1 MSEVELVRGL
11 VVKTLAAVAAVLL
24 AGAAAAQY
32 PNKPIRL
39 IVPFPPGGAAELGAR
54 IYAQPLG
61 QALGQP
67 VVIETKPGADGAIAA
82 EAAMKSAP
90 DGYTLFYATN
100 TAFSWLPAVRKNPP
114 YDPLADFTPVSLIG
128 EFGFFIFSHP
138 SVPATN
144 IGELLAYIRA
154 NPGKL
159 NYGSGN
165 STSMLAT
172 AQLVQQEKLDVVH
185 IPYKGD
191 GPLSIDLLGGRVHF
205 AIATPG
211 TAAPQVKEGKL
222 RVLAT
227 LLPSRNPLLPEAP
240 TFAEAGL
247 RPLSITPWG
256 GVFGPAH
263 MPKEIVSRVGRELG
277 IVLKRP
283 EVREAFQKLAFE
295 PRSSTPEELA
305 AFVKEQGEV
314 FRRVV
319 AEVGIKPE

>member
-1 MSEVELVRGL
+1 MTR
-11 VVKTLAAVAAVLL
+11 TLAALAAALL
-24 AGAAAAQY
+24 CGAAAAQY

-67 VVIETKPGADGAIAA
+67 VIIDTRPGADGAIAA
-82 EAAMKSAP
+82 EATMKAAP

-100 TAFSWLPAVRKNPP
+100 TAFSWVPAVRKNPP
-114 YDPLADFTPVSLIG
+114 YDPLADFTPISLVG

-138 SVPATN
+138 SVPANN
-144 IGELLAYIRA
+144 IAELLAHIRA

-165 STSMLAT
+165 STSMLST
-172 AQLVQQEKLDVVH
+172 AQLVLQEKLDVVH

-191 GPLSIDLLGGRVHF
+191 GPLSVDLLGGRVHF

-211 TAAPQVKEGKL
+211 IAAPQVKEGKL

-227 LLPSRNPLLPEAP
+227 LLPSRSPLLPEAP
-240 TFAEAGL
+240 TMVQAGL
-247 RPLSITPWG
+247 RGLSITPWG
-256 GVFGPAH
+256 GVFGPAN
-263 MPKEIVSRVGRELG
+263 MPKEIVARVSRELAT
-277 IVLKRP
+277 VLKQP

-305 AFVKEQGEV
+305 RFVKEQGEIW
-314 FRRVV
+314 RRVA

>member
-1 MSEVELVRGL
+1 MARILAV
-11 VVKTLAAVAAVLL
+11 LAAALVSAT
-24 AGAAAAQY
+24 AAAQY
-32 PNKPIRL
+32 PNKPVRL

-67 VVIETKPGADGAIAA
+67 VIIETKPGADGAIAA
-82 EAAMKSAP
+82 EAAMKAAA

-100 TAFSWLPAVRKNPP
+100 TAFSWLPAVRKIPP
-114 YDPLADFTPVSLIG
+114 YDPVADFTPVSLVG
-128 EFGFFIFSHP
+128 QFGFFIFSHP
-138 SVPATN
+138 SVPANN
-144 IGELLAYIRA
+144 IAELLAHIRA

-172 AQLVQQEKLDVVH
+172 AQLVLQEKLDVVH

-191 GPLSIDLLGGRVHF
+191 GPLSVDLLGGRVHF

-227 LLPSRNPLLPEAP
+227 LLPSRSPLLPEAP
-240 TFAEAGL
+240 TLTEAGL
-247 RPLSITPWG
+247 RGLSITPWG
-256 GVFGPAH
+256 GVFGPAN
-263 MPKEIVSRVGRELG
+263 MPKEITARVSRELAA
-277 IVLKRP
+277 VLKKP

-305 AFVKEQGEV
+305 AFVKEQGEIW
-314 FRRVV
+314 RRVV
-319 AEVGIKPE
+319 GEVGIKPE

>member
-1 MSEVELVRGL
+1 MT
-11 VVKTLAAVAAVLL
+11 KILAAIAAALL
-24 AGAAAAQY
+24 AGVAGAQY

-82 EAAMKSAP
+82 EAAMKAAP

-114 YDPLADFTPVSLIG
+114 YDPVADFTPVSLVG
-128 EFGFFIFSHP
+128 QFGFFIFTHP
-138 SVPATN
+138 SVPANN
-144 IGELLAYIRA
+144 IAELLAYIRA

-191 GPLSIDLLGGRVHF
+191 GPLSVDLLGGRVQL

-211 TAAPQVKEGKL
+211 TAAPQVREGKL
-222 RVLAT
+222 KVLAT
-227 LLPSRNPLLPEAP
+227 LLPSRSALLPEAP
-240 TFAEAGL
+240 TLAEAGL

-263 MPKEIVSRVGRELG
+263 MPKEIVGRVGRELVV
-277 IVLKRP
+277 VLKRP
-283 EVREAFQKLAFE
+283 DVREAFQKLAFE
-295 PRSSTPEELA
+295 PRGSTPEELA
-305 AFVKEQGEV
+305 AFVKEQAEV